1 MVEYCKHLFSVLIG
15 DCLRKGF
22 GYSRDAHWVH
32 KELAVVLDKHKA
44 GEIVV
49 FMLLL
54 VPEVK
59 LDPPE
64 DGITVLLNKV
74 LFIVALDMTRLPVDV
89 PNIDEGVGLV
99 EGVNVGVL
107 EPVIVVV
114 VGLG

>member
-1 MVEYCKHLFSVLIG
+1 M
-15 DCLRKGF
+15 
-22 GYSRDAHWVH
+22 
-32 KELAVVLDKHKA
+32 LDKHNA
-44 GEIVV
+44 GVV
-49 FMLLL
+49 VVSMLLL
-54 VPEVK
+54 FPKVK
-59 LDPPE
+59 LDTPE
-64 DGITVLLNKV
+64 DGSTVLLNKV

>member
-1 MVEYCKHLFSVLIG
+1 M
-15 DCLRKGF
+15 RKGF

-44 GEIVV
+44 GEMVV

-54 VPEVK
+54 FPEVK
-59 LDPPE
+59 LDTPE

-99 EGVNVGVL
+99 EGGNVEVL

>member
-1 MVEYCKHLFSVLIG
+1 M
-15 DCLRKGF
+15 LRDQGV
-22 GYSRDAHWVH
+22 GYSRDEAHWEH
-32 KELAVVLDKHKA
+32 KELAVVLDKHTA
-44 GEIVV
+44 GEMVV

-54 VPEVK
+54 FSEFK
-59 LDPPE
+59 LETPE

-74 LFIVALDMTRLPVDV
+74 LFKEALVMTRLPVDV

-99 EGVNVGVL
+99 EGGNVGVL

>member
-1 MVEYCKHLFSVLIG
+1 M
-15 DCLRKGF
+15 
-22 GYSRDAHWVH
+22 
-32 KELAVVLDKHKA
+32 LDKHNA
-44 GEIVV
+44 DVMVV
-49 FMLLL
+49 SMLLL
-54 VPEVK
+54 FPKVK
-59 LDPPE
+59 LDTLE
-64 DGITVLLNKV
+64 DVFTVLLDKV

>member
-1 MVEYCKHLFSVLIG
+1 M
-15 DCLRKGF
+15 
-22 GYSRDAHWVH
+22 
-32 KELAVVLDKHKA
+32 LDKHKA

-107 EPVIVVV
+107 EPVIEAYQLCARGCSTSDLMKSTYFSWPSDHYWLNNWCMVT
-114 VGLG
+114 